1 VKGIILAGGSGS
13 RLYPATLAV
22 SKQLLPVF
30 DKPMIYYP
38 LGVLMLAGIQDIL
51 IISTPGDLP
60 RFAELLGD
68 GSAYGL
74 RFTYAQQDEPRGLAE
89 AFIIGR
95 EFIGDSPVALI
106 LGDNIFYGAGL
117 AELVRGAAQPKDGAT
132 VFAYPVEDPERY
144 GVVEFDARDGRAISI
159 EEKPANPKSTWAVTG
174 LYFYDKDVV
183 NIAAALEPSARGE
196 LEITD
201 VNRAYLVKGKLD
213 VTRLGR
219 GYAWLDTGTPESLH
233 DAAAFV
239 RTIERRQGFKIMC
252 LEEIALELGWL
263 TAEQVIARAESL
275 GKNDYATYLRR
286 RATEFGSHWMPPV
299 RQYVGV
305 SK

>member
-38 LGVLMLAGIQDIL
+38 LGVLMLAGIRDIL
-51 IISTPGDLP
+51 IISTPEDLP
-60 RFAELLGD
+60 RFEALLGD
-68 GSAYGL
+68 GGAYGL
-74 RFTYAQQDEPRGLAE
+74 NLAYAEQDRPRGLAD

-95 EFIGDSPVALI
+95 EFVGEEPVALI

-117 AELVRGAAQPKDGAT
+117 IDQVRQAASHGEGAT
-132 VFAYPVEDPERY
+132 IFAYPVEDPERY
-144 GVVEFDARDGRAISI
+144 GVVTFDAGGAPIAI
-159 EEKPANPKSTWAVTG
+159 EEKPKSPASNWAVTG
-174 LYFYDKDVV
+174 LYFYDNGVLE
-183 NIAAALEPSARGE
+183 IAASLTPSARGE

-201 VNRAYLVKGKLD
+201 VNRVYLERGALH

-252 LEEIALELGWL
+252 LEEIGLELGYL
-263 TAEQVIARAESL
+263 TPEQVQARADEL
-275 GKNDYATYLRR
+275 GTNEYAVYLRR
-286 RATEFGSHWMPPV
+286 RASEFAAQWTAS
-299 RQYVGV
+299 QYRPGR
-305 SK
+305 